1 MAGLKAMTET
11 TRADHGSVDPTRRRL
26 YLGLLALAFN
36 GLGGHA
42 NVMAQTA
49 AQASTKPM
57 TIVAL
62 GDSLTAGYQLNASDA
77 YPAQLEQAL
86 RAKGLNVRLL
96 NAGVSGDTT
105 AAGLDRLAWAVPPEA
120 DGVIVALGA
129 NDMLRGLDPAKARDN
144 LDKILTTLKSQ
155 KQDLLVVGMQ
165 AATSLPPDYRKA
177 FDAIFP
183 DLAAKHGALLYPF
196 FLDGIALDPKLN
208 LKDGMHPNRDG
219 VAVMVRNS
227 LPKVEELV
235 ARIAARRGG

>member
-1 MAGLKAMTET
+1 MTET
-11 TRADHGSVDPTRRRL
+11 TRPAPGSVDRTRRGL
-26 YLGLLALAFN
+26 YLGLLALVFN
-36 GLGGHA
+36 GLAGHA
-42 NVMAQTA
+42 NVMAQTSA
-49 AQASTKPM
+49 KASVKPI

-62 GDSLTAGYQLNASDA
+62 GDSLTAGYQLNASDS
-77 YPAQLEQAL
+77 YPAQLGQAL
-86 RAKGLNVRLL
+86 KAKGHNVTIV

-105 AAGLDRLAWAVPPEA
+105 AAGLDRLAWAVPADA

-144 LDKILTTLKSQ
+144 LDRILTTLKSQ
-155 KQDLLVVGMQ
+155 KKDLLVVGMQ
-165 AATSLPPDYRKA
+165 AATSLPPDYRKS
-177 FDAIFP
+177 FDSIFP
-183 DLAAKHGALLYPF
+183 DLAAKHGAILYPF

-227 LPKVEELV
+227 LPKVEQLL